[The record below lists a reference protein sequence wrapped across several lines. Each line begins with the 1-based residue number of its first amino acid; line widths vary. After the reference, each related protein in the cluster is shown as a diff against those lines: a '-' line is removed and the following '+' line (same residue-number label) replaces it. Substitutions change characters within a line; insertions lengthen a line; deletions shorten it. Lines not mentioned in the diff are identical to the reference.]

1 MLAKQ
6 TFITF
11 SLNAVALRRSRF
23 TPMSKVSSRSSYW
36 VIVLCKRVVVNCQGD
51 PTKWTGEGRGG
62 GGCYL
67 GLACELFRRRRDVP
81 S

>member
-6 TFITF
+6 TFITC

-36 VIVLCKRVVVNCQGD
+36 VIVLCKRVVVNCQGGL
-51 PTKWTGEGRGG
+51 TRWIGEGRGV
-62 GGCYL
+62 CYL
-67 GLACELFRRRRDVP
+67 GLACALFRRRRDVP

>member
-6 TFITF
+6 TFITC

-36 VIVLCKRVVVNCQGD
+36 VVVLCKRVVVNCQGD
-51 PTKWTGEGRGG
+51 LTRWIGEGGLLFGISMRAIQEEK
-62 GGCYL
+62 GC
-67 GLACELFRRRRDVP
+67 